1 MNTCILLEYT
11 AKGEY
16 NGIQC
21 ILPLLFSYQLTSP
34 QSLISNIKY
43 GKQASESTR
52 IYLLSHNTHTINNAA
67 KLKHV
72 QVHLAPRARDRAQR
86 ICWCVH
92 VRAHCRDVC
101 ACALVTSPHAINV
114 LYVTRADRGRI
125 GCAVKLLS
133 CCIPGIS

>member
-72 QVHLAPRARDRAQR
+72 QVHLAPLSRLGLETARKVSAGVSAGRARTILFEPGSFGLQHRR
-86 ICWCVH
+86 
-92 VRAHCRDVC
+92 
-101 ACALVTSPHAINV
+101 NV
-114 LYVTRADRGRI
+114 YSDSE
-125 GCAVKLLS
+125 LLLDTPP
-133 CCIPGIS
+133 PGV